1 MIVGEKEF
9 EQIVI
14 IGNDDEVLAFI
25 SDQEV
30 IERSG
35 CRVVFE
41 LTLIIENGMQRKSP
55 LMRAGERN
63 LIGRVFKHIGAAAE
77 VINTD
82 MVKLG
87 ASTQDV
93 DRRGLLT
100 SFNPAQS
107 RCAYTQ

>member
-14 IGNDDEVLAFI
+14 IGNDDEVLAVI

-41 LTLIIENGMQRKSP
+41 LT
-55 LMRAGERN
+55 
-63 LIGRVFKHIGAAAE
+63 
-77 VINTD
+77 
-82 MVKLG
+82 
-87 ASTQDV
+87 
-93 DRRGLLT
+93 
-100 SFNPAQS
+100 
-107 RCAYTQ
+107 